1 VGKEIVVVD
10 LEFNVAQL
18 MKEPVGAH
26 RSYDF
31 VEPSLLLSEP
41 INEDDAEL
49 VADDVRGR
57 IKFTKLNGRLRAE
70 GAVQAAVA
78 LRCSRCLEEF
88 RTAVQAPLDEM
99 FMQTYDVTSGLPM
112 QHGEGEDEEAFTI
125 DRNHIVD
132 LSELIRQTL
141 LVSLPLQPLCRE
153 ACAGLCPQCGKNWNE
168 GPCDCPTETLDPRFS
183 ALASLLDDE
192 ETAHRFSN
200 N

>member
-1 VGKEIVVVD
+1 ME

-26 RSYDF
+26 RSYEF

-49 VADDVRGR
+49 AAHNVRGR
-57 IKFTKLNGRLRAE
+57 VKFTRLNGRLRAE
-70 GAVQAAVA
+70 GQARAEVT
-78 LRCSRCLEEF
+78 LRCSRCLEDF
-88 RTAVQAPLDEM
+88 QTSVQTPLDEM

-112 QHGEGEDEEAFTI
+112 QHGEGEDVDIFTI

-132 LSELIRQTL
+132 LSEVIRQTL

-153 ACAGLCPQCGKNWNE
+153 TCAGLCPQCGKNWND
-168 GPCDCPTETLDPRFS
+168 GPCDCPTETVDPRFS

-192 ETAHRFSN
+192 ETVKRFSIN
-200 N
+200 

>member
-1 VGKEIVVVD
+1 VE

-18 MKEPVGAH
+18 MMEPVGAH
-26 RSYDF
+26 RSYEF
-31 VEPSLLLSEP
+31 AEPSLLLSEP
-41 INEDDAEL
+41 INEDEAEL
-49 VADDVRGR
+49 AAADVRGR
-57 IKFTKLNGRLRAE
+57 VKFTRLNGRLRAE
-70 GAVQAAVA
+70 GQVGAEVA

-88 RTAVQAPLDEM
+88 RTTVQATLDEM

-112 QHGEGEDEEAFTI
+112 QHGEGEDEESFTI
-125 DRNHIVD
+125 DRNHIVN

-168 GPCDCPTETLDPRFS
+168 GPCDCPTETVDPRFS

-192 ETAHRFSN
+192 ETAKRFSN